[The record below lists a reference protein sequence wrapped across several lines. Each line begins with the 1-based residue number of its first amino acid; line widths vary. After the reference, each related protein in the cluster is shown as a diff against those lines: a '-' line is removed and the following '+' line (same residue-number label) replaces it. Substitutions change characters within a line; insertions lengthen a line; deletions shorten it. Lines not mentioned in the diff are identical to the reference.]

1 MPSLSK
7 FLERFPL
14 YPFLAALYPVLYL
27 VSVNI
32 SETTPMAGLRS
43 ALLFLA
49 LALLAFLFF
58 LACTRNVQRSALYTL
73 ATVLVFFLI
82 FFVLYAP
89 VYAALREVKLAGH
102 VLGRHRYLVPASAL
116 LVGVSAVLLLVFGRR
131 IPQKWLNGISAF
143 ANVAALV
150 LTLLPVITIASAMI
164 KEKNAVAQSSAD
176 LPSVTPLGAV
186 EQKPDIYYIILD
198 MNTNEN
204 AMMQLM
210 AYDDSAFTQALEE
223 RGFFVTTC
231 SRSNYDSTKQSL
243 TSSLNM
249 DYLQDL
255 NVSGG
260 MDGLYPLV
268 QQSRVRRLLES
279 AGYETWAFK
288 TGYSYLD
295 LKDADHYS
303 DPTSGALNL
312 LTYPGITNF
321 ESLILSI
328 SAGQVLYENRD
339 GLSKTMQT
347 FIDAPYMQRRE
358 EIFNIMGS
366 LPQVAA
372 ADSDTPKFVYAHIL
386 APHDPFVFDETGAP
400 AFRRFPF
407 TQNKDPEFGAGYGWD
422 AYKKAYVDEVIYLHG
437 AVIEM
442 IDDILANSATPPVII
457 LQGDHGIP
465 YSKPYDAQ
473 FEILNAYYFPGVSET
488 GLYDTISPVNSFR
501 LVFNDYFGAEYPL
514 LPDESYL
521 TGDNFTFSPF
531 SEPFTCPDR

>member
-1 MPSLSK
+1 MSK

-32 SETTPMAGLRS
+32 SETTPLAGLRS

-49 LALLAFLFF
+49 LALLAFMFF
-58 LACTRNVQRSALYTL
+58 LACTRSVQRSALYTL
-73 ATVLVFFLI
+73 AVVLVFFLI

-89 VYAALREVKLAGH
+89 VYTTLREVKLAGH

-116 LVGVSAVLLLVFGRR
+116 LVGVTAVLLLIFGRR
-131 IPQKWLNGISAF
+131 IPRKVLNGLSAF
-143 ANVAALV
+143 LNVAALV
-150 LTLLPVITIASAMI
+150 LTLLPVITIVSATI
-164 KEKNAVAQSSAD
+164 KEKNAVAESSAA
-176 LPSVTPLGAV
+176 LPAVTTLAAI
-186 EQKPDIYYIILD
+186 EQQPDIYYIILD
-198 MNTNEN
+198 MDTSEN
-204 AMMQLM
+204 AMVQLM
-210 AYDDSAFTQALEE
+210 NYDDSAFTHALEE
-223 RGFFVTTC
+223 RGFFVSTC

-255 NVSGG
+255 DVSGG

-268 QQSRVRRLLES
+268 QQSRVRRLLEG

-295 LKDADHYS
+295 LKDAAHYS

-339 GLSKTMQT
+339 GLSKQMQT

-358 EIFNIMGS
+358 EIFNIMDS
-366 LPQVAA
+366 LPQAA
-372 ADSDTPKFVYAHIL
+372 ADESASPKFVYAHIL
-386 APHDPFVFDETGAP
+386 APHDPFVFDETGEP

-422 AYKKAYVDEVIYLHG
+422 EYKKAYVNEVIYLHG

-442 IDDILANSATPPVII
+442 IDQILANSQIPPVII

-465 YSKPYDAQ
+465 WSKPYSAQ
-473 FEILNAYYFPGVSET
+473 FEILNAYYFPGVSEP
-488 GLYDTISPVNSFR
+488 GYYDGISPVNSFR
-501 LVFNDYFGAEYPL
+501 LLFNDYFDAAYPL
-514 LPDESYL
+514 LPDESYV
-521 TGDNFTFSPF
+521 TGEDFTFTLF
-531 SEPFTCPDR
+531 TETFTCP

>member
-1 MPSLSK
+1 MSK
-7 FLERFPL
+7 FFERFPL

-32 SETTPMAGLRS
+32 RETTPLAGLRA

-58 LACTRNVQRSALYTL
+58 LVCTRSVQRSALYTL
-73 ATVLVFFLI
+73 GTVLVFFLI

-89 VYAALREVKLAGH
+89 VYTALREVKLAGH

-116 LVGVSAVLLLVFGRR
+116 LVGVTTVLMLVFGRR
-131 IPQKWLNGISAF
+131 IPQRWLNGISSF

-150 LTLLPVITIASAMI
+150 LTLLPVITIVSATI
-164 KEKNAVAQSSAD
+164 KEKNAVAQSSAT
-176 LPSVTPLGAV
+176 LPAVTPLAANA
-186 EQKPDIYYIILD
+186 QTPDIYYIILD
-198 MNTNEN
+198 MSTSEN
-204 AMMQLM
+204 AMHQLM
-210 AYDDSAFTQALEE
+210 EYDDSGFTQALEE
-223 RGFFVTTC
+223 RGFFVSSC

-255 NVSGG
+255 NISGG

-268 QQSRVRRLLES
+268 QQSRVRRLLEG
-279 AGYETWAFK
+279 AGYETYAFK

-339 GLSKTMQT
+339 GLTKQMQT

-366 LPQVAA
+366 LPQI
-372 ADSDTPKFVYAHIL
+372 ADGESDAPKFVYAHIL
-386 APHDPFVFDETGAP
+386 APHDPFVFDETGEP

-407 TQNKDPEFGAGYGWD
+407 TQNKDPEFGAGYGWNS
-422 AYKKAYVDEVIYLHG
+422 YKKAYVDEVIYLHG
-437 AVIEM
+437 AVISM
-442 IDDILANSATPPVII
+442 IDEILANSETPPVIL

-465 YSKPYDAQ
+465 WSRTYNAQ
-473 FEILNAYYFPGVSET
+473 FEILNAYYFPGISET
-488 GLYDTISPVNSFR
+488 DFYDTISPVNSFR
-501 LVFNDYFGAEYPL
+501 LVFNDYFGADYPL

-521 TGDNFTFSPF
+521 TGDNYTFTPF
-531 SEPFTCPDR
+531 TETFTCP

>member
-1 MPSLSK
+1 
-7 FLERFPL
+7 
-14 YPFLAALYPVLYL
+14 
-27 VSVNI
+27 
-32 SETTPMAGLRS
+32 
-43 ALLFLA
+43 
-49 LALLAFLFF
+49 
-58 LACTRNVQRSALYTL
+58 
-73 ATVLVFFLI
+73 
-82 FFVLYAP
+82 
-89 VYAALREVKLAGH
+89 

-116 LVGVSAVLLLVFGRR
+116 LVGVTAVLLLVFGRR
-131 IPQKWLNGISAF
+131 IPQKWLNGISSF

-150 LTLLPVITIASAMI
+150 LILLPVITIASATI
-164 KEKNAVAQSSAD
+164 KEKNAVAQSGAD
-176 LPSVTPLGAV
+176 LPAVTPLAAN
-186 EQKPDIYYIILD
+186 EQTPDIYYIILD

-204 AMMQLM
+204 AMSQLM
-210 AYDDSAFTQALEE
+210 SYDDSAFTQALEE
-223 RGFFVTTC
+223 RGFFVSSC

-249 DYLQDL
+249 DYLQDMEI
-255 NVSGG
+255 SGG
-260 MDGLYPLV
+260 EAGLYPVV
-268 QQSRVRRLLES
+268 QQNRVRRLLEG
-279 AGYETWAFK
+279 AGYETYAFK

-339 GLSKTMQT
+339 GLSKQMQT

-358 EIFNIMGS
+358 EIFNIMDS
-366 LPQVAA
+366 LPHVAA
-372 ADSDTPKFVYAHIL
+372 AQSDSPKFVYAHIL

-422 AYKKAYVDEVIYLHG
+422 EYKKAYVNEVIYLHG

-442 IDDILANSATPPVII
+442 IDQILSNSATPPVII

-465 YSKPYDAQ
+465 WSKPYDAQ

-488 GLYDTISPVNSFR
+488 GLYDTVSPVNSFR
-501 LVFNDYFGAEYPL
+501 LVFNDYFGADYPL
-514 LPDESYL
+514 LQDKSYL
-521 TGDNFTFSPF
+521 TGDNFTFTQF
-531 SEPFTCPDR
+531 TETFTCP